1 MKPLMPSLRENK
13 RYLAFEVVSEKKM
26 NFKTVEEAIEDAC
39 LGFFG
44 SFGWSK
50 ANLKL
55 LEYRDNK
62 GIIMMNHDGLDLVRS
77 ALLTI
82 DSINNSKASIVT
94 KGVSGILKKARSR
107 YVKEE

>member
-1 MKPLMPSLRENK
+1 MKPLMPSLRESK

-26 NFKTVEEAIEDAC
+26 NFKTVEKAVEDAC

-55 LEYRDNK
+55 VEYNDNK
-62 GIIMMNHDGLDLVRS
+62 GIIMMNHDGLDMVRS

-82 DSINNSKASIVT
+82 NSIDNKKASIAT
-94 KGVSGILKKARSR
+94 KGVSGILKKAKGR
-107 YVKEE
+107 YF